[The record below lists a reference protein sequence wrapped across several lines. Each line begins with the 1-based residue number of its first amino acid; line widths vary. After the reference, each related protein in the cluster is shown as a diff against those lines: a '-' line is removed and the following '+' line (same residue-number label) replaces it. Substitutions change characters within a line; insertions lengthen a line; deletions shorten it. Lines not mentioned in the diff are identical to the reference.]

1 MRTNIGCSW
10 VVVVLSGGEAQ
21 QNNLIDMEKVLHKI
35 GELKTN
41 LLVISGVSVLSYAGM
56 FIFLVSI
63 LSFLESKKIQVQWE
77 DDYLKLILTCLIIIV
92 IHELSHFVA
101 YHKLG
106 KIDRDKIYFGFYI
119 RWLVPFCAC
128 KIPVSVGCQRKA
140 LIAPL
145 ITTGSIC
152 IVIFCLSLS
161 YWSVNVLCFALAISA
176 KDILDFIKL
185 RKFNKE
191 CIVTGHPEAFGIDQI
206 FEKKEE

>member
-1 MRTNIGCSW
+1 MK
-10 VVVVLSGGEAQ
+10 
-21 QNNLIDMEKVLHKI
+21 KVLHKV
-35 GELKTN
+35 GEIKTN
-41 LLVISGVSVLSYAGM
+41 LLVISGVSVLIYSSM
-56 FIFLVSI
+56 LIFLMSI

-77 DDYLKLILTCLIIIV
+77 DEYLKMILAALIIIV

-161 YWSVNVLCFALAISA
+161 YWSANILSIAIGISA
-176 KDILDFIKL
+176 KDISDFIKL

-191 CIVTGHPEAFGIDQI
+191 CIVTGHPGTFGIDQI
-206 FEKKEE
+206 FKKREE

>member
-1 MRTNIGCSW
+1 MK
-10 VVVVLSGGEAQ
+10 
-21 QNNLIDMEKVLHKI
+21 KVLHKV

-41 LLVISGVSVLSYAGM
+41 LLVISGVSVLIYAGM
-56 FIFLVSI
+56 LIFLMSI
-63 LSFLESKKIQVQWE
+63 LFFFESKKIQVQWE
-77 DDYLKLILTCLIIIV
+77 DENLKMILTCLIIIV

-106 KIDRDKIYFGFYI
+106 KIDRDNIYFGFYI

-140 LIAPL
+140 LITPL

-152 IVIFCLSLS
+152 ILLFSLSLS
-161 YWSVNVLCFALAISA
+161 YWSANVLCFAVAISA
-176 KDILDFIKL
+176 KDISDFIKL

-191 CIVTGHPEAFGIDQI
+191 CIVTGYPGTFGIDQI